1 MDVHSSPNKA
11 VASQSGASA
20 PAAPLSEA
28 VQAALAIIKRG
39 AEELLIEAEVAQKLA
54 ASERTGTP
62 LRIKLGLDPTA
73 PDLHLGHTVVL
84 NKMRQLQDLGHTV
97 IFLIGD
103 FTSMIGDPSGRVE
116 LRRLALARPSQ
127 GEGPMFLQALI
138 DYAFHDLQAQ
148 RLWLDASAENIR
160 AQKAYL
166 KAGFVF
172 EGRQRAHWFRPALGH
187 PVDLM
192 LYGILR
198 QEWLLAKAP
207 LQP

>member
-1 MDVHSSPNKA
+1 MILRPA
-11 VASQSGASA
+11 TSA
-20 PAAPLSEA
+20 DFAFIRGLAGHPDYAPFISDDDEATLAAHLANPAH
-28 VQAALAIIKRG
+28 R
-39 AEELLIEAEVAQKLA
+39 LLIWQDAQGPAGLA
-54 ASERTGTP
+54 LYCE
-62 LRIKLGLDPTA
+62 
-73 PDLHLGHTVVL
+73 
-84 NKMRQLQDLGHTV
+84 
-97 IFLIGD
+97 IGE
-103 FTSMIGDPSGRVE
+103 PSGRVE
-116 LRRLALARPSQ
+116 LRRLALARPNQ
-127 GEGPMFLQALI
+127 GEGAAFLHAMI
-138 DYAFHDLQAQ
+138 DYAFDDLQAQ

-198 QEWLLAKAP
+198 HEWLLAKAP

>member
-1 MDVHSSPNKA
+1 MILRPA
-11 VASQSGASA
+11 TSA
-20 PAAPLSEA
+20 DFAFIRGLAGDPDYAPFITDEDEA
-28 VQAALAIIKRG
+28 GLEYYLNNTAHR
-39 AEELLIEAEVAQKLA
+39 LLIWQDAQGPAGLA
-54 ASERTGTP
+54 LYCE
-62 LRIKLGLDPTA
+62 
-73 PDLHLGHTVVL
+73 
-84 NKMRQLQDLGHTV
+84 
-97 IFLIGD
+97 
-103 FTSMIGDPSGRVE
+103 IGDPSGRVE

-127 GEGPMFLQALI
+127 GEGPVFLQALI

-172 EGRQRAHWFRPALGH
+172 EGRQRAHWFRPALGQT
-187 PVDLM
+187 VDLM

>member
-1 MDVHSSPNKA
+1 MILRPA
-11 VASQSGASA
+11 TSA
-20 PAAPLSEA
+20 DFAFIRGLAGHPDYAPFITDEDEA
-28 VQAALAIIKRG
+28 GLEYYLNNTAYR
-39 AEELLIEAEVAQKLA
+39 LLIWQDTQGPAGLA
-54 ASERTGTP
+54 LYCE
-62 LRIKLGLDPTA
+62 
-73 PDLHLGHTVVL
+73 
-84 NKMRQLQDLGHTV
+84 
-97 IFLIGD
+97 
-103 FTSMIGDPSGRVE
+103 IGDPSGRVE

-127 GEGPMFLQALI
+127 GEGPVFLQALI
-138 DYAFHDLQAQ
+138 DYAFHDLHAQ

-198 QEWLLAKAP
+198 HEWQLAKAP

>member
-1 MDVHSSPNKA
+1 MILRPA
-11 VASQSGASA
+11 TSA
-20 PAAPLSEA
+20 DFAFIRGLAGHPDYAPFITDEDEA
-28 VQAALAIIKRG
+28 GLEYYLNNTAHR
-39 AEELLIEAEVAQKLA
+39 LLIWQDAQ
-54 ASERTGTP
+54 
-62 LRIKLGLDPTA
+62 
-73 PDLHLGHTVVL
+73 
-84 NKMRQLQDLGHTV
+84 
-97 IFLIGD
+97 
-103 FTSMIGDPSGRVE
+103 GRVE

-138 DYAFHDLQAQ
+138 DYAFIDLQAQ

>member
-1 MDVHSSPNKA
+1 MILRPATPTDFAFIRGLAGHPDY
-11 VASQSGASA
+11 A
-20 PAAPLSEA
+20 PFITDEDEA
-28 VQAALAIIKRG
+28 GLEYYLNNTAYR
-39 AEELLIEAEVAQKLA
+39 LLIWQDTQGPAGLA
-54 ASERTGTP
+54 LYCE
-62 LRIKLGLDPTA
+62 
-73 PDLHLGHTVVL
+73 
-84 NKMRQLQDLGHTV
+84 
-97 IFLIGD
+97 
-103 FTSMIGDPSGRVE
+103 IGDPSGRVE

>member
-1 MDVHSSPNKA
+1 MILRPATAADFAFIRGLAGHPDY
-11 VASQSGASA
+11 A
-20 PAAPLSEA
+20 PFITDEDEA
-28 VQAALAIIKRG
+28 GLECHLTNPAHR
-39 AEELLIEAEVAQKLA
+39 LLIWQDTQGPAGLA
-54 ASERTGTP
+54 LYCE
-62 LRIKLGLDPTA
+62 
-73 PDLHLGHTVVL
+73 
-84 NKMRQLQDLGHTV
+84 
-97 IFLIGD
+97 IGE
-103 FTSMIGDPSGRVE
+103 PSGRVE

-127 GEGPMFLQALI
+127 GEGAVFLQALI
-138 DYAFHDLQAQ
+138 DYAFIDLQAQ

-198 QEWLLAKAP
+198 HEWQLAKAP